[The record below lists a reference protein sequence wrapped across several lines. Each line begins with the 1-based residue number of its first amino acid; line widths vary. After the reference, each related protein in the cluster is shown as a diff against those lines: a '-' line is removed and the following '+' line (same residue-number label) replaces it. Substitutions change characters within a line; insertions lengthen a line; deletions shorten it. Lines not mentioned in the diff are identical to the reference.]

1 MVWMLTA
8 ECEQYGVATDSSVAA
23 DMRVWLLTA
32 QCGCQKCGCREYCV
46 NVGITMRM
54 LTAQCRC

>member
-23 DMRVWLLTA
+23 DRRVWLLTA
-32 QCGCQKCGCREYCV
+32 QCGCQKCGCRVLCECWNYHEDADSTV
-46 NVGITMRM
+46 
-54 LTAQCRC
+54 